1 MLEFT
6 SVFNFTIIMLKKAK
20 EEEKEFNM
28 KIITDYLYRIMQ
40 LLKIIMISLMLLLN
54 QNKIN

>member
-1 MLEFT
+1 
-6 SVFNFTIIMLKKAK
+6 MLKKAK